1 MSCETYLLGDAWLRR
16 LDPRG
21 RVLFLLAFAAVVALA
36 PRPRAA
42 LFALGAGLALALA
55 ADLPWPAVL
64 RRLRSLNLL
73 MLTLALLLP
82 LSLSGPAS
90 FRLGPLG
97 WSPDGLALAG
107 LIALKANAIS
117 LTATALVSTL
127 EPIHL
132 GHALHRLGAPAKL
145 VQLLVFTLRY
155 MDELSHER
163 HQLADALKVRCFHP
177 RLDTHT
183 LRTYGYAL
191 GMLLVGSFDRSERI
205 LAAMRCRGFDGR
217 FHVLDAFTP
226 AVRDGAF
233 LLGGL
238 ALLGTLGWLA
248 WM

>member
-21 RVLFLLAFAAVVALA
+21 RFVFLLAFSCLVALA
-36 PRPRAA
+36 PRPQAA
-42 LFALGAGLALALA
+42 LLALGVALVLALA
-55 ADLPWPAVL
+55 ADLPWRAVL

-82 LSLSGPAS
+82 LSLSGPAP
-90 FRLGPLG
+90 FHLGPLG
-97 WSPDGLALAG
+97 WSHEGLALAG

-117 LTATALVSTL
+117 LAATALVSTI

-132 GHALHRLGAPAKL
+132 GHALHRLGAPTKL

-163 HQLADALKVRCFHP
+163 HQLADALKVRGFRP
-177 RLDTHT
+177 RLDGHT

-217 FHVLDAFTP
+217 FHVLDAFAP
-226 AVRDGAF
+226 GARDGLF

-238 ALLGTLGWLA
+238 AALGTLGWLA